1 MPASDEERE
10 NTSDKERICGKDN
23 HPAEVEPSLSL
34 SLSLRCETTKKT
46 KRISPQ
52 RNVEFK
58 KKEGFSKPRVFIE
71 KIDANAF
78 FFNAILMFPYY

>member
-58 KKEGFSKPRVFIE
+58 KKCIFIE

>member
-34 SLSLRCETTKKT
+34 SLSALRDDEKDQKDFPAT
-46 KRISPQ
+46 Q
-52 RNVEFK
+52 R
-58 KKEGFSKPRVFIE
+58 GI
-71 KIDANAF
+71 
-78 FFNAILMFPYY
+78 

>member
-34 SLSLRCETTKKT
+34 SLSALRDDEKDQKDFPAAQRGIQKKG
-46 KRISPQ
+46 
-52 RNVEFK
+52 
-58 KKEGFSKPRVFIE
+58 GFSKPRVFVE
-71 KIDANAF
+71 KNRCF
-78 FFNAILMFPYY
+78 LL